1 MATKTEV
8 ERSVRTPDSLEKE
21 LLRDLRFAG
30 MEKENLS
37 ELVSMVAGWQSAGF
51 RHMKAFPLG
60 TPVPPDGLEIRGI
73 LEQDR
78 LSTLLQKILLESPRL
93 AGVELFPYGTP
104 FPEIF
109 GIAVRLGAV
118 RQAAPMQ
125 SVVGQV

>member
-8 ERSVRTPDSLEKE
+8 DKSARTPDALEKE

-37 ELVSMVAGWQSAGF
+37 ELVAMVASWQSEGF

-73 LEQDR
+73 LDQQR
-78 LSTLLQKILLESPRL
+78 LATLLQKILLESPRL
-93 AGVELFPYGTP
+93 TGVELFPYGTP

-109 GIAVRLGAV
+109 GIAVRLGAI
-118 RQAAPMQ
+118 RRAPKQA
-125 SVVGQV
+125 VLGQG